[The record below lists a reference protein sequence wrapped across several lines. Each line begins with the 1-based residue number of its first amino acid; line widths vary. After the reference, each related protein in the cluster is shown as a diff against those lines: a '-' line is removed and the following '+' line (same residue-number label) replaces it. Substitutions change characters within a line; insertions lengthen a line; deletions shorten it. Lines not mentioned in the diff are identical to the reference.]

1 MRIKNKIMALAL
13 SLALF
18 PSFVFAKEGDEI
30 VTLGADLKE
39 NQKTEMLRE
48 MNASDDAKIIEVTN
62 EEEYKYLGDVLSSK
76 EIGNKAISSAL
87 VRYEKAGSGLTIELS
102 DNIRVVKEDA
112 FINALNTVGV
122 EDAEIYVTAPGKV
135 SGTAALTGVLKAY
148 EEKTGKELPEDL
160 KKVANEELVVQ
171 TKLSEELGDEKTNDI
186 IYEIKDA
193 MAKNMPKD
201 ENEVRLVIE
210 NVTNNYNIN
219 LTKSQED
226 KLVSLFNNMKNAD
239 VDWNRLADT
248 AVKYKDKASK
258 FLNSPEGEKAVE
270 NTKSFLEKLIDF
282 IVSLF
287 K

>member
-1 MRIKNKIMALAL
+1 MKIRNKILTAAL
-13 SLALF
+13 SLALL
-18 PSFVFAKEGDEI
+18 PGFVFAKEGDEI

-39 NQKTEMLRE
+39 SQKSEMLRE

-62 EEEYKYLGDVLSSK
+62 AEEYKYLGDVLSSK
-76 EIGNKAISSAL
+76 EIGKRAISSAI

-112 FINALNTVGV
+112 FINALNTVGI
-122 EDAEIYVTAPGKV
+122 EDADIYVTAP
-135 SGTAALTGVLKAY
+135 
-148 EEKTGKELPEDL
+148 GKELPEDL

-193 MAKNMPKD
+193 MAENMPKD
-201 ENEVRLVIE
+201 EKEVRLVIE
-210 NVTNNYNIN
+210 NVVNNYNIN

-226 KLVSLFNNMKNAD
+226 KLVGLFNNMKNAD
-239 VDWNRLADT
+239 VDWNRMADT

-282 IVSLF
+282 IVGLF